1 MLVRRVTESSLGLF
15 GTPKRDDGPRH
26 AAVARI
32 GKFEIRLVELPPDNA
47 SEEMS
52 LWVELYDRD
61 LQLGVDSR
69 KCSDLDEAVD
79 AAHFLIAQARLL
91 WQKDIPASSKQA
103 AKGDC

>member
-1 MLVRRVTESSLGLF
+1 MIATRVTESYASLF
-15 GTPKRDDGPRH
+15 RPPKRDDGPRH

-32 GKFEIRLVELPPDNA
+32 GTFEVLLVEMPSVNA

-61 LQLGVDSR
+61 LQFSVDSR

-79 AAHFLIAQARLL
+79 ATHFLIAQARLL
-91 WQKDIPASSKQA
+91 NKRGRESADSRRR
-103 AKGDC
+103 

>member
-1 MLVRRVTESSLGLF
+1 MIARRVTESYASLF
-15 GTPKRDDGPRH
+15 RSPKRDHGPRQ

-32 GKFEIRLVELPPDNA
+32 GTFEILLVEMPTVNA
-47 SEEMS
+47 SEEIT

-61 LQLGVDSR
+61 LQFSVDSR

-91 WQKDIPASSKQA
+91 SKRPR
-103 AKGDC
+103 KRR